1 MAERRP
7 DLAREHRLHDRFR
20 GPPRASPVRFQVSRP
35 ADRTSRGWA
44 RGVPLAECRFPGPAT
59 RRLGRLRRESER
71 STAPGICAPL
81 RENLW
86 WCVVVVVVAAT
97 PNYLR
102 QASQNLGK
110 YHTLSARAAVFGRYF
125 FLWCPACLT
134 YICIYTAC
142 LWVGGRASYVRWLPP
157 HAPSWRLDLKKW
169 CRWFILNK
177 LLSQKKCDHVGRWW
191 LACGQRGWYGSWR
204 LPVRVSSSS
213 YDRCAVRALCLL
225 ELARSREHGGSGNLE
240 GPEHGGSRDLE
251 GPGGF
256 RHRSTHH

>member
-71 STAPGICAPL
+71 STAPGTARPRRPL
-81 RENLW
+81 VVV
-86 WCVVVVVVAAT
+86 VVVVVVAAT

-110 YHTLSARAAVFGRYF
+110 YSLTYLGGPTSTSADVSVPRPRTHDDRTAGSSPDHLITHTLTQ
-125 FLWCPACLT
+125 LLT
-134 YICIYTAC
+134 YFTCTTAA
-142 LWVGGRASYVRWLPP
+142 GRRVA
-157 HAPSWRLDLKKW
+157 
-169 CRWFILNK
+169 
-177 LLSQKKCDHVGRWW
+177 
-191 LACGQRGWYGSWR
+191 AC
-204 LPVRVSSSS
+204 
-213 YDRCAVRALCLL
+213 
-225 ELARSREHGGSGNLE
+225 ARH
-240 GPEHGGSRDLE
+240 PC
-251 GPGGF
+251 
-256 RHRSTHH
+256 STLRQF

>member
-110 YHTLSARAAVFGRYF
+110 YSGRIGAAAIPSAGGAVHADRSSRPSLPYTPSYEV
-125 FLWCPACLT
+125 CPACPVPRTRFGHHLP
-134 YICIYTAC
+134 YTTPPLPYYHPRAPTPTSPVSDAALYHAM
-142 LWVGGRASYVRWLPP
+142 LWYTPSMRTRVPSFGQTFPNKVGPCQNTFSCRRSGVSSAGSA
-157 HAPSWRLDLKKW
+157 APQTS
-169 CRWFILNK
+169 
-177 LLSQKKCDHVGRWW
+177 LSRRPSQPTGPAR
-191 LACGQRGWYGSWR
+191 LACGS
-204 LPVRVSSSS
+204 
-213 YDRCAVRALCLL
+213 
-225 ELARSREHGGSGNLE
+225 
-240 GPEHGGSRDLE
+240 
-251 GPGGF
+251 
-256 RHRSTHH
+256 

>member
-44 RGVPLAECRFPGPAT
+44 RGVPLAECRFPGPAA

-71 STAPGICAPL
+71 STPSIRAPL
-81 RENLW
+81 REDLW

-110 YHTLSARAAVFGRYF
+110 YKAV
-125 FLWCPACLT
+125 
-134 YICIYTAC
+134 
-142 LWVGGRASYVRWLPP
+142 
-157 HAPSWRLDLKKW
+157 
-169 CRWFILNK
+169 
-177 LLSQKKCDHVGRWW
+177 
-191 LACGQRGWYGSWR
+191 
-204 LPVRVSSSS
+204 
-213 YDRCAVRALCLL
+213 
-225 ELARSREHGGSGNLE
+225 
-240 GPEHGGSRDLE
+240 
-251 GPGGF
+251 
-256 RHRSTHH
+256 

>member
-110 YHTLSARAAVFGRYF
+110 YRFLKITATTGFRQSFLSPVSQIYLPPPYPPAPPTCATATRTPLLPLTHAHTCTPHTRMLARIFARFCFHVLAF
-125 FLWCPACLT
+125 CPACVLCWT
-134 YICIYTAC
+134 HVD
-142 LWVGGRASYVRWLPP
+142 VGSPP
-157 HAPSWRLDLKKW
+157 RL
-169 CRWFILNK
+169 FNIPP
-177 LLSQKKCDHVGRWW
+177 
-191 LACGQRGWYGSWR
+191 QRGYRRGCSPLRTVHVQAHHISAGSAPPPR
-204 LPVRVSSSS
+204 QL
-213 YDRCAVRALCLL
+213 
-225 ELARSREHGGSGNLE
+225 
-240 GPEHGGSRDLE
+240 
-251 GPGGF
+251 
-256 RHRSTHH
+256 

>member
-71 STAPGICAPL
+71 STQNGRAKTL
-81 RENLW
+81 VVV
-86 WCVVVVVVAAT
+86 VVVVVVATPT

-110 YHTLSARAAVFGRYF
+110 YPRYKGVYIRSTQRQRVLFTKVF
-125 FLWCPACLT
+125 
-134 YICIYTAC
+134 
-142 LWVGGRASYVRWLPP
+142 S
-157 HAPSWRLDLKKW
+157 RLYSL
-169 CRWFILNK
+169 K
-177 LLSQKKCDHVGRWW
+177 LL
-191 LACGQRGWYGSWR
+191 
-204 LPVRVSSSS
+204 
-213 YDRCAVRALCLL
+213 
-225 ELARSREHGGSGNLE
+225 
-240 GPEHGGSRDLE
+240 
-251 GPGGF
+251 
-256 RHRSTHH
+256 

>member
-110 YHTLSARAAVFGRYF
+110 YSQELSVTEKAASDFRRQGWGQVARACVFPCEDPRLSRRLPYF
-125 FLWCPACLT
+125 LT
-134 YICIYTAC
+134 Y
-142 LWVGGRASYVRWLPP
+142 VR
-157 HAPSWRLDLKKW
+157 SK
-169 CRWFILNK
+169 
-177 LLSQKKCDHVGRWW
+177 
-191 LACGQRGWYGSWR
+191 
-204 LPVRVSSSS
+204 
-213 YDRCAVRALCLL
+213 
-225 ELARSREHGGSGNLE
+225 
-240 GPEHGGSRDLE
+240 
-251 GPGGF
+251 
-256 RHRSTHH
+256 

>member
-1 MAERRP
+1 MAERLP

-102 QASQNLGK
+102 QASQNLGGEVCK
-110 YHTLSARAAVFGRYF
+110 S
-125 FLWCPACLT
+125 
-134 YICIYTAC
+134 
-142 LWVGGRASYVRWLPP
+142 
-157 HAPSWRLDLKKW
+157 RLDMNQMSWHESMFRAQLKP
-169 CRWFILNK
+169 
-177 LLSQKKCDHVGRWW
+177 LSC
-191 LACGQRGWYGSWR
+191 Y
-204 LPVRVSSSS
+204 
-213 YDRCAVRALCLL
+213 
-225 ELARSREHGGSGNLE
+225 
-240 GPEHGGSRDLE
+240 
-251 GPGGF
+251 
-256 RHRSTHH
+256 

>member
-110 YHTLSARAAVFGRYF
+110 YCESTTFAKNPAKGGVSRVASVHTHCVCRVCVITESS
-125 FLWCPACLT
+125 
-134 YICIYTAC
+134 
-142 LWVGGRASYVRWLPP
+142 GG
-157 HAPSWRLDLKKW
+157 H
-169 CRWFILNK
+169 
-177 LLSQKKCDHVGRWW
+177 
-191 LACGQRGWYGSWR
+191 ACGG
-204 LPVRVSSSS
+204 
-213 YDRCAVRALCLL
+213 
-225 ELARSREHGGSGNLE
+225 LAQQAKD
-240 GPEHGGSRDLE
+240 P
-251 GPGGF
+251 F
-256 RHRSTHH
+256 F

>member
-1 MAERRP
+1 MAERLP

-71 STAPGICAPL
+71 STAPGTCAPL
-81 RENLW
+81 REDLW

-110 YHTLSARAAVFGRYF
+110 YCTAVVLCGRDV
-125 FLWCPACLT
+125 CA
-134 YICIYTAC
+134 
-142 LWVGGRASYVRWLPP
+142 
-157 HAPSWRLDLKKW
+157 
-169 CRWFILNK
+169 
-177 LLSQKKCDHVGRWW
+177 
-191 LACGQRGWYGSWR
+191 
-204 LPVRVSSSS
+204 VRVSGQHAANL
-213 YDRCAVRALCLL
+213 YTPLVERRILQVGVF
-225 ELARSREHGGSGNLE
+225 GGSG
-240 GPEHGGSRDLE
+240 EH
-251 GPGGF
+251 
-256 RHRSTHH
+256 TV

>member
-110 YHTLSARAAVFGRYF
+110 YT
-125 FLWCPACLT
+125 
-134 YICIYTAC
+134 
-142 LWVGGRASYVRWLPP
+142 
-157 HAPSWRLDLKKW
+157 
-169 CRWFILNK
+169 
-177 LLSQKKCDHVGRWW
+177 
-191 LACGQRGWYGSWR
+191 
-204 LPVRVSSSS
+204 
-213 YDRCAVRALCLL
+213 CLL
-225 ELARSREHGGSGNLE
+225 LLLLYYYYYYYYYYYWFRGLRGSRGSG
-240 GPEHGGSRDLE
+240 G
-251 GPGGF
+251 
-256 RHRSTHH
+256 

>member
-110 YHTLSARAAVFGRYF
+110 YVQVENNVNLNTVELKNEMHEKRKSSDVDDFRD
-125 FLWCPACLT
+125 
-134 YICIYTAC
+134 
-142 LWVGGRASYVRWLPP
+142 
-157 HAPSWRLDLKKW
+157 RLMTD
-169 CRWFILNK
+169 
-177 LLSQKKCDHVGRWW
+177 
-191 LACGQRGWYGSWR
+191 
-204 LPVRVSSSS
+204 
-213 YDRCAVRALCLL
+213 
-225 ELARSREHGGSGNLE
+225 
-240 GPEHGGSRDLE
+240 
-251 GPGGF
+251 
-256 RHRSTHH
+256 

>member
-1 MAERRP
+1 MAERLP

-44 RGVPLAECRFPGPAT
+44 RGVPLAESRFPGPAT

-110 YHTLSARAAVFGRYF
+110 YRSTNVTRVVCS
-125 FLWCPACLT
+125 
-134 YICIYTAC
+134 YTAC
-142 LWVGGRASYVRWLPP
+142 S
-157 HAPSWRLDLKKW
+157 SRLDESSQVPLALPTL
-169 CRWFILNK
+169 ILP
-177 LLSQKKCDHVGRWW
+177 LGLALTLSPSPH
-191 LACGQRGWYGSWR
+191 LPSASASLRG
-204 LPVRVSSSS
+204 
-213 YDRCAVRALCLL
+213 
-225 ELARSREHGGSGNLE
+225 SREQMYKV
-240 GPEHGGSRDLE
+240 R
-251 GPGGF
+251 
-256 RHRSTHH
+256 

>member
-35 ADRTSRGWA
+35 ADRASRGWA

-86 WCVVVVVVAAT
+86 WCVVVVVVAAP

-110 YHTLSARAAVFGRYF
+110 YFPSNSGPGRVNLRICFKCATRCSRRLPAHAAGVVPNVTRMSERVCRQQG
-125 FLWCPACLT
+125 
-134 YICIYTAC
+134 
-142 LWVGGRASYVRWLPP
+142 WLPS
-157 HAPSWRLDLKKW
+157 A
-169 CRWFILNK
+169 
-177 LLSQKKCDHVGRWW
+177 
-191 LACGQRGWYGSWR
+191 
-204 LPVRVSSSS
+204 
-213 YDRCAVRALCLL
+213 YDL
-225 ELARSREHGGSGNLE
+225 ELPEGLRHHARRHLPGSACSCRRTIKPRKPHVSGPSRAQA
-240 GPEHGGSRDLE
+240 
-251 GPGGF
+251 
-256 RHRSTHH
+256 